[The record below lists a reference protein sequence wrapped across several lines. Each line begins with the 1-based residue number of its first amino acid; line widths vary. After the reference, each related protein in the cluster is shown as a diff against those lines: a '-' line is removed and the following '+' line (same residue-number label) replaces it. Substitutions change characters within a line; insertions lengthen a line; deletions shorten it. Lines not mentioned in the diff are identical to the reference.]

1 MTKLGKYEILEQL
14 GSGGM
19 GVVYLAQDPVLG
31 RKVAIKVIDDK
42 IVAQPEMRERF
53 YREARA
59 SGRLSH
65 QNLTIVHDVGEVD
78 GKPYIVMEYLK
89 GKDLRA
95 MIGEREPLR
104 LEQKL
109 DYALQICRGLEA
121 VHSEDIIHRDIK
133 PENVK
138 ILAGGKVK
146 IMDFGIAKPAAST
159 MTQPG
164 ARMGTPWYMSPEQI
178 KGKGIDKRADIFSF
192 GVLFYELLTYQ
203 KPFDGDDTT
212 VLYKIMHEE
221 PEPLALKDAA
231 VNDDL
236 QALIDKCLAKKAENR
251 HDGFSEMIPQLER
264 LLAVAQKEQK
274 VKTLLAEAKTLTLKQ
289 NFAEAVSRYDEVLA
303 LEASHAEAKSLRQD
317 CLEKAGASKTKKVF
331 SGQMSGETIAHYR
344 VLERLGAGGMGV
356 VYKAEDTKL
365 KRLVALKFLPPELT
379 RNEEAKRRFMREA
392 QAASALDH
400 PNICTVH
407 GIEETGDGQLFIC
420 MAHYT
425 GGTLRKKMSEE
436 KPEIAECLA
445 WAGQVAQGLI
455 AAHENGIVHRD
466 LKPAN
471 IILTKDGVVKIVD
484 FGLAKLVGAS
494 RLTKTGA
501 SMGTLSYMSP
511 EQAKGQEVDH
521 RTDVWSFGVIL
532 YEMIAGRLPFHA
544 EQELAMLYA
553 IANEKPAPFPKL
565 TPPIPIELERLIEKA
580 MQKEASRRFDS
591 MRELFEALQKIPLK
605 TTMTAKA
612 PTLSEEGSEIH
623 SLTTKGRTYLERQ
636 EYNDAIARFKAV
648 LAIDPAN
655 QQVRALLAECER
667 RQNEQQQI
675 RGLLAA
681 GKEFFAK
688 GEYQE
693 ALNNFEAILALDA
706 NQAEANEFMAKL
718 QEISAQAEMID
729 KLLAE
734 AEFYLKREK
743 FEQAIEIY
751 TRILGLDPANKNAS
765 RGLQRAQKSME
776 ATPAKLSTPK
786 PRLTTP
792 FKTAKAPAQPGWKI
806 GIAAAAIIVVAF
818 AAWLLLQNPRPEE
831 PKADFSALAATAKQK
846 LDTAKAAADAV
857 GAGIWAE
864 ETYQQAGQVEQT
876 GATAFAAGDYAA
888 AQKAYDEAAA
898 KYAGAQTAAEKNSV
912 LAENETN
919 LDKIRAA
926 AAAAQRVMRQEKAAA
941 EKIGSKKF
949 SAALFEAAQTKE
961 AEAERYFAAGERD
974 GLLAAGKSFAG
985 ARNGYKSAREATERI
1000 AKNFSAKEGAETAR
1014 NNMLA
1019 AKRQISGN
1027 VEELNNNSS
1036 YARAV
1041 ALENTG
1047 QKEFQTEAFSA
1058 AQNDFRKAQTLY
1070 EEAASGLA
1078 KSTARRQAEAAK
1090 NAMLEAKAKVESDQ
1104 QTGANYQEAVKAEQD
1119 GNAAYNAGDF
1129 SGAAARYQTAQK
1141 AYAAAANEAG
1151 NKLAKER
1158 ERQENAR
1165 REIQSLMAQYQA
1177 SFENRNFPALKTVL
1191 GNAFVKADEAWAVFF
1206 KDAESIKAEL
1216 KPQNLQITGST
1227 AEMQL
1232 SIRLDYSIKGVK
1244 QKEINLKENWNLKE
1258 INGRWLAISH

>member
-1 MTKLGKYEILEQL
+1 MDKLGKYEIIEQL

-42 IVAQPEMRERF
+42 MVAQPEMRERF

-65 QNLTIVHDVGEVD
+65 QNLTIVHDVGEVE

-95 MIGEREPLR
+95 MISEHEPLR
-104 LEQKL
+104 LDQKL

-192 GVLFYELLTYQ
+192 GVLFYELLTYE

-221 PEPLALKDAA
+221 PEPLALKDGAL
-231 VNDDL
+231 NDDL
-236 QALIDKCLAKKAENR
+236 QAVINICLAKQAGNR
-251 HDGFSEMIPQLER
+251 YANFSEMIPELER
-264 LLAVAQKEQK
+264 LLALAQKEQK
-274 VKTLLAEAKTLTLKQ
+274 VKALLAEAKTLTLKQ
-289 NFAEAVSRYDEVLA
+289 NFTEAVARYDAVLA
-303 LEASHAEAKSLRQD
+303 LEGAHAEAKTLKQD
-317 CLEKAGASKTKKVF
+317 CLEKERETKTMKNF
-331 SGQMSGETIAHYR
+331 SGQMTGETISHYR

-356 VYKAEDTKL
+356 VYKAEDTRL
-365 KRLVALKFLPPELT
+365 KRFVALKFLPPELT
-379 RNEEAKRRFMREA
+379 RNEEAKRRFIREA

-407 GIEETGDGQLFIC
+407 GIEETENGQLFIC

-425 GGTLRKKMSEE
+425 GGTLRKKISED
-436 KPEIAECLA
+436 KPDIAECLA
-445 WAGQVAQGLI
+445 LAGQIAQGLI
-455 AAHENGIVHRD
+455 AAHANGIVHRD

-484 FGLAKLVGAS
+484 FGLAKLAGAT

-511 EQAKGQEVDH
+511 EQVKGQEVDH
-521 RTDVWSFGVIL
+521 RSDVWSFGVIL
-532 YEMIAGRLPFHA
+532 YEMLTGKSPFQA
-544 EQELAMLYA
+544 EQELALLYA

-565 TPPIPIELERLIEKA
+565 VPAIPIELERLVEKA
-580 MQKEASRRFDS
+580 MQKEAAKRFGS
-591 MRELFEALQKIPLK
+591 MRELHEALVKIPLQ
-605 TTMTAKA
+605 TAKPKA
-612 PTLSEEGSEIH
+612 PAISDEGSEIH
-623 SLTTKGRTYLERQ
+623 SLTTKGKTYLERR

-648 LAIDPAN
+648 LEIDPAN

-667 RQNEQQQI
+667 RQEEQQQI

-688 GEYQE
+688 GEYQQ
-693 ALNNFEAILALDA
+693 ALNNFEAILALDP
-706 NQAEANEFMAKL
+706 NHAEANDFMAKL
-718 QEISAQAEMID
+718 QQISAQAEMID
-729 KLLAE
+729 KLLVE

-765 RGLQRAQKSME
+765 RGLQKAQRSME
-776 ATPAKLSTPK
+776 AAPAKLTTPK

-792 FKTAKAPAQPGWKI
+792 FKTAKTPAKSGWKI
-806 GIAAAAIIVVAF
+806 GLAVATVIIVALGIWQLF
-818 AAWLLLQNPRPEE
+818 FYPGEAEKE
-831 PKADFSALAATAKQK
+831 ADFSGPVAAAKQK
-846 LDTAKAAADAV
+846 LDVAKTEADAI
-857 GAGIWAE
+857 GAKIWAE
-864 ETYQQAGQVEQT
+864 EIYRQAEKAEQT
-876 GATAFAAGDYAA
+876 GNTATDYAA
-888 AQKAYDEAAA
+888 AQKAYEQAAA
-898 KYAGAQTAAEKNSV
+898 MYANSKIEAQKNSA
-912 LAENETN
+912 LAETESDLEKLRNVALT
-919 LDKIRAA
+919 
-926 AAAAQRVMRQEKAAA
+926 AQRVMRQEKSAA

-949 SAALFEAAQTKE
+949 AAALFEAAQTKE
-961 AEAERYFAAGERD
+961 DEAERYLAAD
-974 GLLAAGKSFAG
+974 GKDNLLAAGKSYAE
-985 ARNGYKSAREATERI
+985 ARAGYKSAREETERI
-1000 AKNFSAKEGAETAR
+1000 AKNFTAKEGAETAR

-1019 AKRQISGN
+1019 AKRQVSGSA
-1027 VEELNNNSS
+1027 EELNSNSQ
-1036 YARAV
+1036 YARAI
-1041 ALENTG
+1041 ASENDG
-1047 QKEFQTEAFSA
+1047 QRQFQAEDFNPAQTAFRQ
-1058 AQNDFRKAQTLY
+1058 AQNFY
-1070 EEAASGLA
+1070 EEAANSLA
-1078 KSTARRQAEAAK
+1078 KIKASRQADIAK
-1090 NAMLEAKAKVESDQ
+1090 NAMLEAKAKIEPDNR
-1104 QTGANYQEAVKAEQD
+1104 TAAKYQEGAKNEQD

-1129 SGAAARYQTAQK
+1129 SGATERYQTAQK
-1141 AYAAAANEAG
+1141 AYVAAAGEGG
-1151 NKLAKER
+1151 NKLAKEL

-1165 REIQSLMAQYQA
+1165 REIQSLIAQYKS
-1177 SFENRNFPALKTVL
+1177 SFENRDFQALKTVL
-1191 GNAFVKADEAWAVFF
+1191 GNGFNKEDEAWADFLTSKKWQDITVEIKQQKFQLTG
-1206 KDAESIKAEL
+1206 SKAEL
-1216 KPQNLQITGST
+1216 
-1227 AEMQL
+1227 QL
-1232 SIRLDYSIKGVK
+1232 SIRLDYKDFKGTK
-1244 QKEINLKENWNLKE
+1244 QRPVNLQENWQLEE
-1258 INGRWLAISH
+1258 INGRWVVISH